1 MKRIL
6 GAVLAFAFIAGSAGA
21 ASKSKGEWNVPLLI
35 GLTFPQTKFDFDD
48 LDDTLKQNAVGA
60 EVGIMGINLANG
72 LTFKGSWQ
80 NSVVWSKTLNDIYD
94 ESGIGYGMNLE
105 GGLGWSPVHTE
116 RFLLSALGMVGF
128 GLSTY
133 NKTAYYYDYYLIGY
147 DIYRVKKSAKNTY
160 FFYDIYLG
168 FDVMAMFYITERFGL
183 YGNLGY
189 RVGTGGLS
197 ASEYGSH
204 SSFSGSVSS
213 FVPTVGFTIKM

>member
-35 GLTFPQTKFDFDD
+35 GLTFPQTTFDFDD
-48 LDDTLKQNAVGA
+48 WNDTVKQHAVGA

-72 LTFKGSWQ
+72 LTLKGSWQ
-80 NSVVWSKTLNDIYD
+80 NNVVWIKDLYADDT
-94 ESGIGYGMNLE
+94 GIGYGMNLE

-116 RFLLSALGMVGF
+116 RLSLSALGMVGF

-133 NKTAYYYDYYLIGY
+133 KKDQYYPYFYTKGTTLYYGKEKHS
-147 DIYRVKKSAKNTY
+147 DTH
-160 FFYDIYLG
+160 FFYDVYVG
-168 FDVMAMFYITERFGL
+168 FDVMALFSITERFGL

-189 RVGTGGLS
+189 RVGAGGIS
-197 ASEYGSH
+197 SSTYYGSG
-204 SSFSGSVSS
+204 SDSGSMST
-213 FVPTVGFTIKM
+213 FVPTIGCAIKM